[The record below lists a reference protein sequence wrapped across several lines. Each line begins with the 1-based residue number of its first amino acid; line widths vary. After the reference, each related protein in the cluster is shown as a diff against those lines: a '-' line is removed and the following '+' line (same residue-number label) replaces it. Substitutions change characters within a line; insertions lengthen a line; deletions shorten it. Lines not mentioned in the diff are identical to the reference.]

1 MWIEKGGQT
10 VRAKFLCFLAAQEIR
25 KTTARWRRFTAALP
39 LSSGVNNQKPGEY
52 IYRMSNK
59 TRFTSQVSEKSW
71 EKLAIK
77 GSTAI
82 SLKTNE
88 MVVAPSITTA
98 IKAECPDI
106 RRCNY
111 IFRYGGTAEMSQCR
125 FVIYQK
131 TKSYFFSIPPAGRPL
146 RLPRQWRT
154 NCCSNQNRLHPLQW
168 RLQLPDL
175 GRSNRERICASSSIR
190 GASAAIRC
198 WCDGRGKR
206 GD

>member
-1 MWIEKGGQT
+1 MRRRRWSSTQQCDPTIMDLIVFLPPPSIGTTRNMRMSEMWIEKGGQT

-111 IFRYGGTAEMSQCR
+111 IFRYGGNEPM
-125 FVIYQK
+125 
-131 TKSYFFSIPPAGRPL
+131 PL
-146 RLPRQWRT
+146 RYLSKDKKLFFLNTSCW
-154 NCCSNQNRLHPLQW
+154 S
-168 RLQLPDL
+168 
-175 GRSNRERICASSSIR
+175 ASSS
-190 GASAAIRC
+190 SSTMT
-198 WCDGRGKR
+198 DELLQ
-206 GD
+206 